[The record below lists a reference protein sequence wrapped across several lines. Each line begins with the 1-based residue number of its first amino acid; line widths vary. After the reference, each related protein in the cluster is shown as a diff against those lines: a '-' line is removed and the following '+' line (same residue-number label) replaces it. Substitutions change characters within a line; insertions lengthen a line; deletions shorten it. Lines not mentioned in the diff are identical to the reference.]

1 MIVPQ
6 EKDVNAKSIIAT
18 ASAQAVSGS
27 EMTVASTDSMFAASL
42 MMQSE
47 ASNSEH
53 IQDFAMPSASTT
65 IAQVYS

>member
-18 ASAQAVSGS
+18 VSTQAVSGG
-27 EMTVASTDSMFAASL
+27 EMTVASTDSMFAATF
-42 MMQSE
+42 MQSE

-53 IQDFAMPSASTT
+53 IQHFAMPSASTT
-65 IAQVYS
+65 ITQVYS